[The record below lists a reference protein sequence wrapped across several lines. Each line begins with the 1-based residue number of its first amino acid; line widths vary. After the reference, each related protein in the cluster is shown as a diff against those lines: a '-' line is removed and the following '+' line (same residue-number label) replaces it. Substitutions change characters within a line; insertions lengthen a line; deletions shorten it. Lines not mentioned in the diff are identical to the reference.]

1 MPITI
6 TCPEC
11 QSSAE
16 APDEAAGKRVR
27 CQSCNA
33 KFVAEASAMPKS
45 DSAESRPATWQK
57 PRVAR
62 DEDEKPDRKQEPRAI
77 PKRPTSD
84 DAERLTR
91 RPTREDEDEE
101 RPRPRAERSR
111 PRKRAKRQQDAST
124 RVTLLALGVAVLI
137 VGTAAGFAY
146 FLGAF
151 DSSKGKEGLADVGK
165 PVQAGPQR
173 PEDPIVEEIHLIP
186 VVTLDGFG
194 YLYDFKGGAVT
205 PGVFVEIRS
214 IPGGQSKETPLT
226 FAMVKGMFTY
236 VAASQRGAKQF
247 DVWIAKRFRG
257 QDVRADPVRV
267 SNIIRVNSN

>member
-16 APDEAAGKRVR
+16 APVEAAGKRVR

-33 KFVAEASAMPKS
+33 KFVAEAAAMPKS
-45 DSAESRPATWQK
+45 DSAESRPATWLK

-62 DEDEKPDRKQEPRAI
+62 EEDEKPDRKLEPRPI
-77 PKRPTSD
+77 PKRPASD

-91 RPTREDEDEE
+91 EDEDDE
-101 RPRPRAERSR
+101 RPRPRAERSL
-111 PRKRAKRQQDAST
+111 PRKRAKRQRPDNT
-124 RVTLLALGVAVLI
+124 RVTLLALGVAVFI
-137 VGTAAGFAY
+137 VGTAAGIAY

-151 DSSKGKEGLADVGK
+151 DSSKGKEGLADVSK